1 MRKFPG
7 RFKSTKTDSSQNY
20 EINKYLIINDFHT
33 KKREI
38 SRQDNVVAF
47 FIDPGTKNCGIRCTK
62 KTSSGEKELVYF
74 NLVNFGEKNE
84 CLHGCLAKTVNVLT
98 TFKDILTECDYVVI
112 EKQLSQNVDLT
123 RQMQN
128 IETCI
133 MILTKDQGRRPI
145 IIEVDARAKS
155 IAFEKCTE
163 EHLKPISRHM
173 KNKQTK
179 EKGKDAAMTLLE
191 EEDDSLSIMAINA
204 TKKKDDMSDVVC
216 YEYVWWKYLEE
227 MNIPT
232 KLTIT

>member
-7 RFKSTKTDSSQNY
+7 RFKSTKTDLVCAGSG
-20 EINKYLIINDFHT
+20 IDKYLSLNDFHT
-33 KKREI
+33 EKRDKI
-38 SRQDNVVAF
+38 RQSDIVTF
-47 FIDPGTKNCGIRCTK
+47 FIDPGTKNCGMRCTK
-62 KTSSGEKELVYF
+62 KSSNGEKELVF
-74 NLVNFGEKNE
+74 FDLINFGQKNE
-84 CLHGCLAKTVNVLT
+84 CLHGCLAKTVNSLT
-98 TFKDILTECDYVVI
+98 TFKSILVECDYIVI

-133 MILTKDQGRRPI
+133 MLLTKDQGRRPI
-145 IIEVDARAKS
+145 IVEIDARAKS
-155 IAFEKCTE
+155 IAFEKCTD
-163 EHLKPISRHM
+163 EHLKPISRYM

-191 EEDDSLSIMAINA
+191 EDGDSLSIDAINK

-227 MNIPT
+227 MNIPI
-232 KLTIT
+232 KLC